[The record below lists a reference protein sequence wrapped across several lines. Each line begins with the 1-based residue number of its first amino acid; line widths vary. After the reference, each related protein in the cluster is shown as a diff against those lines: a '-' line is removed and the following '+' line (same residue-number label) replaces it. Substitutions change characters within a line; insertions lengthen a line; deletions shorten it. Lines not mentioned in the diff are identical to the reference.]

1 MEMVAPLVTAAGD
14 VTERDTRD
22 GLVTSN
28 HHLHVADTQA
38 QARSRWAVRGH
49 LLVYFLLPDECSY
62 QTWIRNT

>member
-1 MEMVAPLVTAAGD
+1 MVAPLVTAAGD

-28 HHLHVADTQA
+28 HHLHVAPDTQA

-49 LLVYFLLPDECSY
+49 LLVYFLLPEECSY

>member
-1 MEMVAPLVTAAGD
+1 MVAPLVTAAGD

-22 GLVTSN
+22 GLVTSS
-28 HHLHVADTQA
+28 HHLHVAPDTQA

-49 LLVYFLLPDECSY
+49 LLVYFLLPEECSY

>member
-22 GLVTSN
+22 GLVTSS

-49 LLVYFLLPDECSY
+49 LLVYFLLPEE
-62 QTWIRNT
+62 

>member
-1 MEMVAPLVTAAGD
+1 MVAPLVTAAGEA

-22 GLVTSN
+22 GLVTSS
-28 HHLHVADTQA
+28 HHLHVAPDTQA

-49 LLVYFLLPDECSY
+49 LLVYFLLPEECSY

>member
-22 GLVTSN
+22 GLVTSS

-49 LLVYFLLPDECSY
+49 LLVYFLLPEEC
-62 QTWIRNT
+62 